1 VKSTDELSAVLS
13 YSLPEQINQAYH
25 QWELA
30 SLLRCLPA
38 IAGKSVL
45 DLACGVGRLTVPL
58 ARTDALV
65 TAADNSPE
73 MLERCRANVA
83 SAGMSHNVRFEQ
95 GDAID
100 LSFPSES
107 FDVVVCLGLLE
118 HLPPDVCRKA
128 VLEIGRITRV
138 GGVAV
143 LIMNN
148 GRSAFLNQEQHYQ
161 MAGQREDGYY
171 CGIVDERAVL
181 STLTENGF
189 RCSYEASNTFQSIG
203 KHLLR
208 HYVSRDLNRPI
219 LDALFKLCAELDIE
233 FRNKGDL
240 DQLFADQFLVK
251 AEKICAR

>member
-1 VKSTDELSAVLS
+1 
-13 YSLPEQINQAYH
+13 
-25 QWELA
+25 
-30 SLLRCLPA
+30 
-38 IAGKSVL
+38 
-45 DLACGVGRLTVPL
+45 
-58 ARTDALV
+58 
-65 TAADNSPE
+65 
-73 MLERCRANVA
+73 
-83 SAGMSHNVRFEQ
+83 
-95 GDAID
+95 
-100 LSFPSES
+100 
-107 FDVVVCLGLLE
+107 
-118 HLPPDVCRKA
+118 
-128 VLEIGRITRV
+128 V

-148 GRSAFLNQEQHYQ
+148 GRSAFLSQEQHYQ
-161 MAGQREDGYY
+161 MAGQRADGYY
-171 CGIVDERAVL
+171 CGIVDEQAVL

-219 LDALFKLCAELDIE
+219 LDALFALCAELDIE